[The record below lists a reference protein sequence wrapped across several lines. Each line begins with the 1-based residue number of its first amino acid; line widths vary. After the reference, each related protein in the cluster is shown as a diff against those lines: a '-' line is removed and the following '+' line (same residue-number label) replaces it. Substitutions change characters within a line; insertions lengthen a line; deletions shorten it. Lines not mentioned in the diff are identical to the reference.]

1 MSDAQENVDANKI
14 HLIAVA
20 RSELGIRRARL
31 AVFGPGWAGD
41 PWWDIMLVLYV
52 ERSGRGIDSWSL
64 AGHAGQSLN
73 LAGRW
78 LEILQA
84 EGFVR
89 RYAASADAEIATFDL
104 SPRGRAKVE
113 QCLLGNGDF
122 RC

>member
-1 MSDAQENVDANKI
+1 MSDAHEKADANKT

-31 AVFGPGWAGD
+31 AAFGPGWAGD
-41 PWWDIMLVLYV
+41 PWWDILLVLYV

-64 AGHAGQSLN
+64 AGHVGQSLN
-73 LAGRW
+73 LADRW

-89 RYAASADAEIATFDL
+89 RYGGSADAEIAIFEL
-104 SPRGRAKVE
+104 SPRGCGKVE

>member
-31 AVFGPGWAGD
+31 AAFGPGWAGD

-89 RYAASADAEIATFDL
+89 RYATAGSAESAIFEL
-104 SPRGRAKVE
+104 SPRGCSKVE